1 MREICEASL
10 ILFLLLSPS
19 LFGCLWPAVNLLI
32 SLSSHSLSVQS
43 TNTFSW
49 LDLTCVICRV
59 VSPRVRGHRTSV
71 RLRDDRKVS
80 ESLLVL
86 VGCQN
91 MILTPFSSLIYYI
104 RFSLLMLFLLLY
116 LYLFFFLSSLFL
128 LLFMSFFQPVSP
140 WLSLPHGFRSSN
152 SVTAGWQNW
161 RWWCVC
167 VCSLLPTREDW
178 QRSGQCSGCDMYL
191 SFFYFS
197 FGHWT
202 VMFSLSFIY
211 FVFSLSAQFMMY
223 AE

>member
-116 LYLFFFLSSLFL
+116 LYLFFFYHHYSCFYSCPSFNLSPLGFHYPMVSEVQIVL
-128 LLFMSFFQPVSP
+128 LQVDRTE
-140 WLSLPHGFRSSN
+140 G
-152 SVTAGWQNW
+152 GD
-161 RWWCVC
+161 VC
-167 VCSLLPTREDW
+167 VYVPSCQQERIDRGLVSVQAVICT
-178 QRSGQCSGCDMYL
+178 
-191 SFFYFS
+191 
-197 FGHWT
+197 
-202 VMFSLSFIY
+202 
-211 FVFSLSAQFMMY
+211 
-223 AE
+223 